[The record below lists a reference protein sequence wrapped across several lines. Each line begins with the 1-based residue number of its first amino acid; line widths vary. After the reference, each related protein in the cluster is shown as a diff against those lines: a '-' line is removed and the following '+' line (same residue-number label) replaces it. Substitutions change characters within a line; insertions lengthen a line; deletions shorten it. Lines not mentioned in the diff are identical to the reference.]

1 MATRSI
7 APYARSARKHLSAA
21 DPVLA
26 TIIAKVGAC
35 RIAYRPERFA
45 ALARAIIFQQLA
57 GAAAQAIH
65 NRVVGL
71 YPGRPFPTPAQI
83 LATPDEILRKA
94 GLSAKKALYL
104 KDLARH
110 IEEDLLNFHRFGK
123 MDDEEIITDLTR
135 VNGIGRWTAEMFL
148 MFNLGRPDVLPVG
161 DLGFRNAVMRA
172 YKLRQPPKPKHLVKI
187 AENWRPYR
195 SAAVWYL
202 WQSSDIIVPAAAKK
216 TPAPGSRG
224 KPAPRRTARKP
235 A

>member
-7 APYARSARKHLSAA
+7 APYARAARKHLAAA

-26 TIIAKVGAC
+26 EIIAKVGSC
-35 RIAYRPERFA
+35 RIASRPERFS

-57 GAAAQAIH
+57 GAAALAIH
-65 NRVVGL
+65 NRVVAL

-83 LATPDEILRKA
+83 LATPEGPLRQA
-94 GLSAKKALYL
+94 GLSAKKILYI

-110 IEEDLLNFHRFGK
+110 IEEDLLNFRRFTK
-123 MDDEEIITDLTR
+123 MDDEEIIADLTR

-161 DLGFRNAVMRA
+161 DLGFRNAVMRS
-172 YKLRQPPKPKHLVKI
+172 YRMRKPPKPGQLIKI
-187 AENWRPYR
+187 AERWRPYR
-195 SAAVWYL
+195 SAAVWYF
-202 WQSSDIIVPAAAKK
+202 WQSSSITAPEPVKK
-216 TPAPGSRG
+216 
-224 KPAPRRTARKP
+224 KPARKHGKVSAR